1 MTSTY
6 TPLLGPFGWPNLED
20 AQLPLPSTSGV
31 YLMTVEHVDGYLPFW
46 VGITRRP
53 MRRRFMEHTH
63 NFKAGDYN
71 ILDVK
76 SAYAGIRKLVWK
88 GWGWTDEKQADY
100 SSRKEQIISLALDQ
114 LSCTRI
120 FVIDI
125 PEPPKVLE
133 RVESALVN
141 IFHQSGNELVD
152 KGMHLMPRKDN
163 EKPITL
169 SFDSTALIYGLPANL
184 IV

>member
-20 AQLPLPSTSGV
+20 AQLPLPSTSGL

-76 SAYAGIRKLVWK
+76 SAYAGIRLLLLKCW
-88 GWGWTDEKQADY
+88 
-100 SSRKEQIISLALDQ
+100 
-114 LSCTRI
+114 
-120 FVIDI
+120 
-125 PEPPKVLE
+125 
-133 RVESALVN
+133 
-141 IFHQSGNELVD
+141 
-152 KGMHLMPRKDN
+152 
-163 EKPITL
+163 
-169 SFDSTALIYGLPANL
+169 
-184 IV
+184 